1 MCTSRQ
7 LYSITQDM
15 VQEYRRVYGSAV
27 EKILLYGS
35 YARNEQDNESDVDI
49 VAIVHGE
56 RNDLQE
62 LLKQVWDYSTD
73 IGMENDVVISPSVIP
88 YSEYEKYKRILPYYM
103 NIEKEGMKIG

>member
-1 MCTSRQ
+1 MCTSSQ
-7 LYSITQDM
+7 LHSITQDI
-15 VQEYRRVYGSAV
+15 VREYRRVYGSAV

-88 YSEYEKYKRILPYYM
+88 YSEYENSPLLYEYRKGG
-103 NIEKEGMKIG
+103 KENWMI

>member
-7 LYSITQDM
+7 LYSITHDM

-73 IGMENDVVISPSVIP
+73 IGMENDVVISPSV
-88 YSEYEKYKRILPYYM
+88 
-103 NIEKEGMKIG
+103 

>member
-7 LYSITQDM
+7 LYSITHDM

-62 LLKQVWDYSTD
+62 LLKQVWDYS
-73 IGMENDVVISPSVIP
+73 
-88 YSEYEKYKRILPYYM
+88 EYEKYKRILPYYM

>member
-7 LYSITQDM
+7 LYSITHDM
-15 VQEYRRVYGSAV
+15 VQEYRRVYGRAV

>member
-1 MCTSRQ
+1 M
-7 LYSITQDM
+7 
-15 VQEYRRVYGSAV
+15 
-27 EKILLYGS
+27 
-35 YARNEQDNESDVDI
+35 DI

-88 YSEYEKYKRILPYYM
+88 YSEYENTREFSLTI
-103 NIEKEGMKIG
+103 

>member
-1 MCTSRQ
+1 M
-7 LYSITQDM
+7 
-15 VQEYRRVYGSAV
+15 
-27 EKILLYGS
+27 
-35 YARNEQDNESDVDI
+35 DI

-73 IGMENDVVISPSVIP
+73 IGMENDVVISLSVIP

>member
-7 LYSITQDM
+7 LYSITHDM

-35 YARNEQDNESDVDI
+35 YARNEQDNESD
-49 VAIVHGE
+49 E